1 MDTTDGFVINL
12 FRPEKPALSNDDFN
26 NTNIWV
32 CDLLNDEPELVN
44 DYITYRL
51 QQTQSSDQKLSFLY
65 DCRHCFKCGLNDL
78 KKLKI
83 DPDTWF
89 TCCNGFYA
97 NDVDKGIK
105 VYEDYLEKV
114 EMAIC
119 HLTDCESLKC
129 PDTPKAEKGKP
140 NPENTTARQVMAMYY
155 IAEHLGILG
164 QVDKSN
170 LESFTEFLTGKSRS
184 EIHKKFKSPLDNK
197 QDPNEKKKD
206 FRFVKDHFEK
216 LGLRD
221 IVGKINKDMS

>member
-1 MDTTDGFVINL
+1 MNTTDGFIINL
-12 FRPEKPALSNDDFN
+12 FRSERPPLSINDFDN
-26 NTNIWV
+26 SDAWV
-32 CDLLNDEPELVN
+32 CDLLNDDPEMVSE
-44 DYITYRL
+44 YITHRL
-51 QQTQSSDQKLSFLY
+51 QQSQSSDQKLSFLY

-78 KKLKI
+78 KKLKT
-83 DPDTWF
+83 DPDAWF
-89 TCCNGFYA
+89 TCCNGYYA
-97 NDVDKGIK
+97 DDVDTGIK

-114 EMAIC
+114 EIAIC

-129 PDTPKAEKGKP
+129 ADSPKVEKGKP

-155 IAEHLGILG
+155 IAEHFGIWG

-170 LESFTEFLTGKSRS
+170 LESFTEFLTGKSAS

-197 QDPNEKKKD
+197 QDPNERKKD

-221 IVGKINKDMS
+221 IANKINKDMA